1 MRTYTFFN
9 SKVEVCVSYNFLA
22 VLNSS
27 IAAYT
32 GIRLF
37 LGHKMVENRELSGKC
52 CPYTCSLPAPGRSK
66 VMESCEK
73 PYLELIVMGLEDV
86 T

>member
-22 VLNSS
+22 VLLQPTQ
-27 IAAYT
+27 Y
-32 GIRLF
+32 GISLF

-52 CPYTCSLPAPGRSK
+52 CPYTGSLPALERLK
-66 VMESCEK
+66 VMESCGK
-73 PYLELIVMGLEDV
+73 P
-86 T
+86 